1 MMKCI
6 ECGSTNKVYTKQFGV
21 PLCPNCTRMWKEHPQ
36 HDLPDKGELKYDE
49 LGRPI
54 CHICGRA
61 FNKLLTHVKQRHKM
75 TPEEYKETFGL
86 ENGKGIVSDKFREV
100 ARQNVLDN
108 YDVVVTENLMNKG
121 TKTRFKS
128 GCKGRTKDQVR
139 LQTKNKL
146 REHIQNITSHKK

>member
-86 ENGKGIVSDKFREV
+86 ENGKGLISEKTRT
-100 ARQNVLDN
+100 VLQQKVMDN
-108 YDVVVTENLMNKG
+108 YDKVVVENLIKG
-121 TKTRFKS
+121 GSATQFKT
-128 GCKGRTKDQVR
+128 GHMGRTKDKVR
-139 LQTKNKL
+139 LQTKIKL
-146 REHIQNITSHKK
+146 VNHIQNIGPNKK

>member
-36 HDLPDKGELKYDE
+36 HDLPKPGEVKFDE

-86 ENGKGIVSDKFREV
+86 ENGKGLISEKTRT
-100 ARQNVLDN
+100 VLQQKVMDN
-108 YDVVVTENLMNKG
+108 YDKVVVENLIKG
-121 TKTRFKS
+121 GSATQFKT
-128 GCKGRTKDQVR
+128 GHMGRTKDKVR
-139 LQTKNKL
+139 LQTKIKL
-146 REHIQNITSHKK
+146 VNHIQNIGPNKK